1 MRLTKSERWKKMI
14 TLNALYSET
23 RLFDKITFGSGI
35 NIIKGKYS
43 GGGDVNG
50 IGKSSVVRL
59 IDYAFLSRNSKLLF
73 NRDKYDFVEGHSVS
87 LEFSIDEEIYKI
99 KRFFRDKSRKV
110 YYGKA
115 DGILAE
121 YSEPELKNILGSK
134 FFLKDSYRGTVE
146 DGWFRNLMRFYI
158 KDDINHHQRLKPEN
172 FINPGGNIKNAVL
185 VYHNLF
191 LMDLPNQNV
200 FAFDKLD
207 ETVKDKK
214 KIKREFEERL
224 KNETNKTVEQYNSE
238 KFEIENR
245 IELLEK
251 STTDYKFLKNYKEIE
266 DQLVELSAAISEKLS
281 LLGRLKKEF
290 RNYEKSYKLEFD
302 ADIDKVKR
310 IYLEL
315 DYQVGQFVK
324 KTLENVIQ
332 FRKEISEN
340 RRKFLQERQRELTN
354 RVDHISEEISALEM
368 RRSKLYKFLEE
379 KRALD
384 SLKHSYEKLIEEKAA
399 LARND
404 AFLKEIN
411 ELTLSIS
418 ETSEKISNTITS
430 IIKDIQGN
438 QEKIRE
444 IRALFFGILKNAVMV
459 DENTEGAL
467 FEIKVSENRRS
478 PCKIRVDV
486 PKSEALGK
494 SRFKILVYD
503 LTVFLNQVNHHKK
516 LPHFLIHDGVFH
528 SIGTTTVVNTL
539 NYMYSQT
546 LLFPS
551 FQYIITA
558 NEDELDIENKF
569 GKYRFELEK
578 FVIAEFED
586 IPKKMFFKKYIP

>member
-1 MRLTKSERWKKMI
+1 MI

-23 RLFDKITFGSGI
+23 GLFDKITFGSGI

-73 NRDKYDFVEGHSVS
+73 NRDKFDFVEGHSVS

-99 KRFFRDKSRKV
+99 KRFFRDKGRKV

-115 DGILAE
+115 DGVLTE
-121 YSEPELKNILGSK
+121 YLEQELKNILGSK
-134 FFLKDSYRGTVE
+134 FFLKSSYRGTVE

-200 FAFDKLD
+200 FAFEKLD

-214 KIKREFEERL
+214 KIKKEFEERL

-266 DQLVELSAAISEKLS
+266 GQLVELSAAISEKLS

-302 ADIDKVKR
+302 ADIDKVKK

-324 KTLENVIQ
+324 KTLENVIR

-340 RRKFLQERQRELTN
+340 RRKFLHERQRELTN
-354 RVDHISEEISALEM
+354 RIDHISEEISALEM

-404 AFLKEIN
+404 AILKEIN

-418 ETSEKISNTITS
+418 EASEKISNTITS

-444 IRALFFGILKNAVMV
+444 IRALFFDILKNAVMV

-503 LTVFLNQVNHHKK
+503 LAVFLNQVKHHKK

-528 SIGTTTVVNTL
+528 SIGTMTVVNTL

-558 NEDELDIENKF
+558 NEDELDLENKF

-586 IPKKMFFKKYIP
+586 IPEKMLFKRYIP